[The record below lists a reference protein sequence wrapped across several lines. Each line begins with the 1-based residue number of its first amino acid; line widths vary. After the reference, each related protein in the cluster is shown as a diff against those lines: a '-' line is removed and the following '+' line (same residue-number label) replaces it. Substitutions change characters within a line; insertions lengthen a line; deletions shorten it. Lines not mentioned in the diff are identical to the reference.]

1 MKSVAK
7 PLFLVFLFCGSL
19 LLQSSFT
26 EAPDKKASFK
36 MPYKR
41 AGLSQEQ
48 AAAHLLNRLAFGA
61 RPGQVEEVVKT
72 GLEKWVVQQLEGS
85 LPDDSLDRLLS
96 RYEFLQ
102 LSNAQIVQ
110 KYTTAGEIIRK
121 AVKEGLA
128 EMDSV
133 NNFDAQERKA
143 FVETYMKAHDL
154 RLTQE
159 LYRQLIEQK
168 ILRAACSNNQLTEVL
183 TDFWFNH
190 FNVSIAKG
198 SSAEYVP
205 GYERDVIRPRVTG
218 KFGDLLLAT
227 AKSPAM
233 LYYLDNVRSSG
244 ERPAPAKSSP
254 AAKDAAG
261 TAKMPAIAGNTSQVS
276 GLNENYAREVMELHT
291 LGVDGGYNQDDVTQ
305 AARVLTGWTVYPV
318 NQMSDN
324 DSIEKAREARLVKGG
339 SVRDGDFLFAA
350 NRHDRGEKT
359 VLGVKFNNEGYQE
372 GVRLL
377 EMLARHPSTAAFISR
392 KLAIRFV
399 SDDPPQSLV
408 EKMAKTFKN
417 TDGDIGQVLITMVS
431 APEFWDAAAIRQ
443 KIKSPF
449 ELAISAVRGLGAD
462 FENPYSL
469 YSWINRMGQKVY
481 YYPAPTGFP
490 DKAQYWINTGALL
503 SRMNFGLALA
513 SQRVQGSKLSLL
525 KLNNYREPESPSA
538 ALATYGK
545 ILMPGRDLDQTIK
558 RLLPLLNDPDLNNKI
573 EAAAKKKTVAEPD
586 TALVSDE
593 MMNVSGKGQEK
604 GGAPKD
610 GQMPGAQAA
619 QNSALLAQVVGM
631 LVGSPEFQRR

>member
-1 MKSVAK
+1 MKNVVK
-7 PLFLVFLFCGSL
+7 PLYIVFLFCVSL

-26 EAPDKKASFK
+26 EVPDKEVSFK
-36 MPYKR
+36 MPYRK
-41 AGLSQEQ
+41 AGLSQQQ

-72 GLEKWVVQQLEGS
+72 GLEKWVVRQLDGS
-85 LPDDSLDRLLS
+85 LPDVSLDQRLS
-96 RYEFLQ
+96 RFEFRQ
-102 LSNAQIVQ
+102 LSNAQIVK
-110 KYTTAGEIIRK
+110 KYVTAGEIVKK
-121 AVKEGLA
+121 AVKEGLID
-128 EMDSV
+128 MDSV
-133 NNFDAQERKA
+133 NKFDQQKRKA

-154 RLTQE
+154 RFTEE
-159 LYRQLIEQK
+159 LYRQLIEHK
-168 ILRAACSNNQLTEVL
+168 ILLALYSNNQLTEVL

-198 SSAEYVP
+198 SCAEYVP

-244 ERPAPAKSSP
+244 ERPAGK
-254 AAKDAAG
+254 KGD
-261 TAKMPAIAGNTSQVS
+261 MS

-291 LGVDGGYNQDDVTQ
+291 LGVEGGYSQADVTET
-305 AARVLTGWTVYPV
+305 ARVLTGWTVYPV
-318 NQMSDN
+318 SRMSDN
-324 DSIEKAREARLVKGG
+324 DSIDKANEARYVKGR

-350 NRHDRGEKT
+350 NRHDPGEKT
-359 VLGVKFNNEGYQE
+359 VLGAKFSNEGYQE

-377 EMLARHPSTAAFISR
+377 EMLALHPSTASFISR

-408 EKMAKTFKN
+408 EKMAKTFKK
-417 TDGDIGQVLITMVS
+417 TEGDIRQVLITMVS
-431 APEFWDAAAIRQ
+431 SPEFWDTTAIRQ

-449 ELAISAVRGLGAD
+449 ELAISAGRALGAD
-462 FENPYSL
+462 FENPYPL

-481 YYPAPTGFP
+481 YYPGPTGFP

-503 SRMNFGLALA
+503 NRMNFGLALA

-525 KLNNYREPESPSA
+525 ELNRYHEPESPLA
-538 ALATYGK
+538 ALTTYSK
-545 ILMPGRDLDQTIK
+545 ILMPERDMDQTIK

-573 EAAAKKKTVAEPD
+573 EEAAKKKRVTEPD
-586 TALVSDE
+586 TALVS
-593 MMNVSGKGQEK
+593 NT
-604 GGAPKD
+604 A
-610 GQMPGAQAA
+610 
-619 QNSALLAQVVGM
+619 LAQVVGM
-631 LVGSPEFQRR
+631 LIGSPEFQRR

>member
-1 MKSVAK
+1 MKSFVK
-7 PLFLVFLFCGSL
+7 TLSLVFLFCSSL

-26 EAPDKKASFK
+26 EVPDQKASFK
-36 MPYKR
+36 MPYR
-41 AGLSQEQ
+41 QAGLSQQQ
-48 AAAHLLNRLAFGA
+48 AAAHLLNRLAFGSL
-61 RPGQVEEVVKT
+61 PGQVEEVVKT

-85 LPDDSLDRLLS
+85 LPDDSLNRLLS

-102 LSNAQIVQ
+102 LSNAQIAQ
-110 KYTTAGEIIRK
+110 KYTTAGEVVSK
-121 AVKEGLA
+121 AVKEGLINK
-128 EMDSV
+128 DSIQ
-133 NNFDAQERKA
+133 NFGPQERKT
-143 FVETYMKAHDL
+143 FVDVYIKAHNL

-190 FNVSIAKG
+190 FNVSIAKT
-198 SSAEYVP
+198 SCAEFIP

-244 ERPAPAKSSP
+244 
-254 AAKDAAG
+254 
-261 TAKMPAIAGNTSQVS
+261 S

-291 LGVDGGYNQDDVTQ
+291 LGVDGGYSQEDVTQ

-318 NQMSDN
+318 SQMSDN
-324 DSIEKAREARLVKGG
+324 DSIEKANEARLVKGG

-350 NRHDRGEKT
+350 NRHDKGEKT

-377 EMLARHPSTAAFISR
+377 EMLARHPSAAAFISR
-392 KLAIRFV
+392 KLAVRFV

-408 EKMAKTFKN
+408 EKMARTFKK
-417 TDGDIGQVLITMVS
+417 TDGDIRQVLITMVS
-431 APEFWDAAAIRQ
+431 SREFWDTAAVRQ

-462 FENPYSL
+462 FEDPYPL
-469 YSWINRMGQKVY
+469 YAWINRMGQKVY

-490 DKAQYWINTGALL
+490 DKAQSWINTGALL
-503 SRMNFGLALA
+503 NRMNFGLALA
-513 SQRVQGSKLSLL
+513 SQRVKGTKFNLL
-525 KLNNYREPESPSA
+525 ELNHYHEPESPAA
-538 ALATYGK
+538 ALTAYGR
-545 ILMPGRDLDQTIK
+545 ILLPGRDLDETVK
-558 RLLPLLNDPDLNNKI
+558 RLSPILNDPDLNGKI
-573 EAAAKKKTVAEPD
+573 EAAVKKKAAAKPD

-593 MMNVSGKGQEK
+593 MSASAGKQEK
-604 GGAPKD
+604 GEKKEQTPASR
-610 GQMPGAQAA
+610 AA
-619 QNSALLAQVVGM
+619 ENRAALVQVVGM